1 MEYSKGKSFRKK
13 REYKGHNLYL
23 DSIRLRI
30 MKIQCELEI
39 EYISISANSDL
50 NCFLSKDVPVQ
61 CTLFEVFREHYD
73 KCTQLFATD
82 MAP

>member
-1 MEYSKGKSFRKK
+1 
-13 REYKGHNLYL
+13 
-23 DSIRLRI
+23 